1 MRGADV
7 HGLWRVARRRLG
19 FLLAPALLV
28 AVGPSAP
35 LPIRIA
41 LIIGNGSYAF
51 SDPLP
56 NALSDARKLADKL
69 DKLGFAVEPDTFDLD
84 QDKLVERIGAFG
96 DKLRTSG
103 PNVVGF
109 FYYAGHAAQD
119 AFGVNYLLPVSAK
132 ARTPAEIRNEGTA
145 VQSLLQAMEDA
156 NNPINIVVLDAC
168 RDWYKDDRRP
178 EDPKGLHDMGLHASM
193 LIAYATR
200 ADDTASEGTGLD
212 SSPFS
217 RRLIEAMDKQPSDPI
232 VLLFDDV
239 KTLVYS
245 DTDAGQYPLLV
256 DGLTV
261 SGRWSLTSGV
271 LATVADK
278 PDPAGASGPLPP
290 FLAGLDRAR
299 LVTFFRGQESLADT
313 LLAGRD
319 IIQKYEI
326 TTPDR
331 LAYFLASIG
340 YETGGFAFSEERFGY
355 SAARLR
361 QLYPRKVTSDALA
374 RRIAGNPEM
383 VANVIYGNQLGNG
396 PPESGDGWR
405 YRGRGLFGFFITGR
419 ANYAKFGKLVGVDLI
434 ASPDVVNDPVVGL
447 AVAAALW
454 FDAKANRGADE
465 DDMRLVKKQLRT
477 GRPSAAELEAL
488 TVWLAQARKA
498 VAPAG

>member
-1 MRGADV
+1 MRGNSPPSSNSSASRSSLIQSISTRT
-7 HGLWRVARRRLG
+7 GSRR
-19 FLLAPALLV
+19 
-28 AVGPSAP
+28 
-35 LPIRIA
+35 
-41 LIIGNGSYAF
+41 
-51 SDPLP
+51 
-56 NALSDARKLADKL
+56 
-69 DKLGFAVEPDTFDLD
+69 GFAS
-84 QDKLVERIGAFG
+84 FG

-119 AFGVNYLLPVSAK
+119 AFGVNYLLPVTAK
-132 ARTPAEIRNEGTA
+132 ARTPAEIRTEGTA

-178 EDPKGLHDMGLHASM
+178 EDPKGLHDMGLHAST

-200 ADDTASEGTGLD
+200 AGDTASEGAGLD

-217 RRLIEAMDKQPSDPI
+217 RRLIEAMDKQPGDPI

-245 DTDAGQYPLLV
+245 DTDAAQYPLLV
-256 DGLTV
+256 NGLTV

-271 LATVADK
+271 LATVPDK

-290 FLAGLDRAR
+290 FLAGLDRDR
-299 LVTFFRGQESLADT
+299 LVVFFRGRESLADT
-313 LLAGRD
+313 LMAGRD
-319 IIQKYEI
+319 VLQKYEI

-331 LAYFLASIG
+331 LAFFLASIG
-340 YETGGFAFSEERFGY
+340 FETGGFAFSEEKFGY

-361 QLYPRKVTSDALA
+361 SLYPRKVTSEALA
-374 RRIAGNPEM
+374 RSIAGKPEM
-383 VANVIYGNQLGNG
+383 VANTVYGNQFGNG

-419 ANYAKFGKLVGVDLI
+419 DNYAKFGRLVGVDLV
-434 ASPDVVNDPVVGL
+434 ASPDLVNDPVIGF

-454 FDAKANRGADE
+454 FDAGANRGADA
-465 DDMRLVKKQLRT
+465 DDFKLVKKQLRT
-477 GRPSAAELEAL
+477 GRASPGELAALA
-488 TVWLAQARKA
+488 VWLAQARKA
-498 VAPAG
+498 VQPAG